1 MYYAI
6 PIRHNLNSQ
15 SYEEDPVTEIRTG
28 DYGVVRNTWYRM
40 TLNSV
45 LKPGTPVDDP
55 DQPIIPNP
63 EPDDKS
69 LGVEVEIIPW
79 RTVDIKVDQ
88 LR

>member
-1 MYYAI
+1 MYYAL
-6 PIRHNLNSQ
+6 PIRHNLESE
-15 SYEEDPVTEIRTG
+15 SFEGDEVTDVATA

-45 LKPGTPVDDP
+45 QKPGTPVSDP

-63 EPDDKS
+63 EPDEKS

-79 RTVDIKVDQ
+79 AIVDIEVPT
-88 LR
+88 LH